1 MHGEAHSEW
10 TVEYYIDDRGRSPV
24 EDFLNSLDLKAGT
37 RFIWLIERLRV
48 LNVAAREP
56 LVKKLDDKLW
66 ELRAESRTN
75 IFRVCYCYVSG
86 RRIIQL
92 HAFRRRLSVRRAA
105 RSRSLSVV
113 WHDSLHVK
121 VVKIM
126 AAEVTPDHESEGA
139 RRYQRWRDR
148 LLSTPEGRQTYEEE

>member
-1 MHGEAHSEW
+1 MHSGADSDW
-10 TVEYYIDDRGRSPV
+10 TIEYYIDDRGRSPV
-24 EDFLNSLDLKAGT
+24 EEFLDSLDLKAGT

-86 RRIIQL
+86 RRIILL
-92 HAFRRRLSVRRAA
+92 HGFQKKTQRTPRGEIEIAQRRLARFLARESGEDHGRRCNSGP
-105 RSRSLSVV
+105 R
-113 WHDSLHVK
+113 
-121 VVKIM
+121 
-126 AAEVTPDHESEGA
+126 E
-139 RRYQRWRDR
+139 
-148 LLSTPEGRQTYEEE
+148 